1 MKTRLGAGLGLC
13 LLTTFA
19 NAAPP
24 EKSLWP
30 KPRPGATSEVV
41 VGDPLALVHP
51 KARPSGWAKP
61 VAVVTANA
69 PVAAIRPMPRPAA
82 EVRTP
87 VVLVS
92 ATPAVLPILATVA
105 PPDRPENL
113 MRLTTVS
120 AVLQR
125 PPEPEAPVMEGAL
138 CGDPKIKGELIAPI
152 VSTNN
157 ACGLEDG
164 VKITSVAGIRLS
176 PAAEVDCQTAR
187 AFRGWVEDTVVPSV
201 GRLGGGL
208 EKLQIAGSYSCRP
221 RNNQRGNKISE
232 HGKGHAI
239 DVAALFL
246 ENGAVI
252 SVLKDWGRG
261 RQGKILK
268 AIRRAACGPFTT
280 VLGPGSDRFHR
291 DHLHLDTARGRGP
304 YCK

>member
-1 MKTRLGAGLGLC
+1 MKARLGTGLGLC
-13 LLTTFA
+13 LLASFA
-19 NAAPP
+19 NASPP
-24 EKSLWP
+24 EESIWP
-30 KPRPGATSEVV
+30 KPRPGAGSAVADA
-41 VGDPLALVHP
+41 DPLALLHP
-51 KARPSGWAKP
+51 KVRPSRMVKP
-61 VAVVTANA
+61 VAVVTATA
-69 PVAAIRPMPRPAA
+69 PVAAVRPMPRPAA

-92 ATPAVLPILATVA
+92 ATPAVLPILATVV
-105 PPDRPENL
+105 PPERPENL

-125 PPEPEAPVMEGAL
+125 PPEPEAPVLEGGL
-138 CGDPKIKGELIAPI
+138 CGDPAIKGELIAPI

-208 EKLQIAGSYSCRP
+208 EKLQIAGSYACRP
-221 RNNQRGNKISE
+221 RNNQRGNKMSE

-239 DVAALFL
+239 DVAALIL
-246 ENGAVI
+246 DNGAVI

-280 VLGPGSDRFHR
+280 VLGPGSDSFHR

>member
-1 MKTRLGAGLGLC
+1 MKACLGAGLGLC

-24 EKSLWP
+24 ETSLWP
-30 KPRPGATSEVV
+30 KPRPGAAAEDAVS
-41 VGDPLALVHP
+41 DPLAAIHP
-51 KARPSGWAKP
+51 RARPSGRVKP
-61 VAVVTANA
+61 VALVSANA
-69 PVAAIRPMPRPAA
+69 PVAAIRPMPRPAT

-92 ATPAVLPILATVA
+92 ATPTLLPVLATVA
-105 PPDRPENL
+105 PPERPDNL
-113 MRLTTVS
+113 ARLTTVS

-125 PPEPEAPVMEGAL
+125 PPEPEAPVVEGAL
-138 CGDPKIKGELIAPI
+138 CGDPKIRGELIAPI

-176 PAAEVDCQTAR
+176 PAAVVDCQTAR
-187 AFRGWVEDTVVPSV
+187 AFRGWVEDDVVPAV

-208 EKLQIAGSYSCRP
+208 EKLQIAGSYACRP

-239 DVAALFL
+239 DVAALIL

-280 VLGPGSDRFHR
+280 VLGPGSDSFHR
-291 DHLHLDTARGRGP
+291 DHLHVDTARGRGP

>member
-1 MKTRLGAGLGLC
+1 LKARLGTGLGLC
-13 LLTTFA
+13 LLASFA
-19 NAAPP
+19 NASPP
-24 EKSLWP
+24 EESIWP
-30 KPRPGATSEVV
+30 KPRPGAGSAVADA
-41 VGDPLALVHP
+41 DPLALLHP
-51 KARPSGWAKP
+51 KVRPSRMVKP
-61 VAVVTANA
+61 VAVVTATA
-69 PVAAIRPMPRPAA
+69 PVAAVRPMPRPAA

-92 ATPAVLPILATVA
+92 ATPAVLPILATVV
-105 PPDRPENL
+105 PPERPENL

-125 PPEPEAPVMEGAL
+125 PPEPEAPVLEGGL
-138 CGDPKIKGELIAPI
+138 CGDPAIKGELIAPI

-208 EKLQIAGSYSCRP
+208 EKLQIAGSYACRP
-221 RNNQRGNKISE
+221 RNNQRGNKMSE

-239 DVAALFL
+239 DVAALIL
-246 ENGAVI
+246 DNGAVI

-280 VLGPGSDRFHR
+280 VLGPGSDSFHR